1 MGSWRQGFVGDSMNR
16 TVLIVDDSDTIR
28 HILKV
33 YLSKLKLDFL
43 DADRGD
49 RGLRLLGSSPVDLV
63 IADFNMPGMSGLD
76 FVRQVRA
83 DTRPEVSR
91 VPLLLL
97 TGGKAPDLEQ
107 RALQAGASEF
117 VRKPISSSALS
128 AVVRR
133 HLSLPEDLDG
143 LVA

>member
-1 MGSWRQGFVGDSMNR
+1 MREAGQGFVGGSMKR

-33 YLSKLKLDFL
+33 YLTKLKLDFL
-43 DADRGD
+43 DAERAD
-49 RGLRLLGSSPVDLV
+49 RGLRLLGASPVDLV
-63 IADFNMPGMSGLD
+63 IADFNMPGMSGLE

-83 DTRPEVSR
+83 DARTEVSR

-133 HLSLPEDLDG
+133 HLSLPEDVDG

>member
-1 MGSWRQGFVGDSMNR
+1 MKRY
-16 TVLIVDDSDTIR
+16 TVLLVDDSDTIR
-28 HILKV
+28 HIVKV

-43 DADRGD
+43 DADRAD

-91 VPLLLL
+91 VPLVMLS
-97 TGGKAPDLEQ
+97 GGKLPDLEK
-107 RALQAGASEF
+107 RALEAGASEF
-117 VRKPISSSALS
+117 VRKPISSAALS

-133 HLSLPEDLDG
+133 HLSLPEELDD

>member
-1 MGSWRQGFVGDSMNR
+1 MPR

-28 HILKV
+28 HILRV
-33 YLSKLKLDFL
+33 YLMKLKLEFL

-49 RGLRLLGSSPVDLV
+49 RGLRLLGANPVDLV

-83 DTRPEVSR
+83 DSRPGVSR

-97 TGGKAPDLEQ
+97 TGGKAPDLER
-107 RALQAGASEF
+107 RALEAGASEF

-133 HLSLPEDLDG
+133 HLALPEDLDG

>member
-1 MGSWRQGFVGDSMNR
+1 MKR

-33 YLSKLKLDFL
+33 YLTKLKLEFL
-43 DADRGD
+43 DADRAD
-49 RGLRLLGSSPVDLV
+49 RGLRLLGSNPVDLV

-91 VPLLLL
+91 VPLLMLS
-97 TGGKAPDLEQ
+97 GGKAPDLEQ
-107 RALQAGASEF
+107 RALQAGVSEF
-117 VRKPISSSALS
+117 VRKPISSAALS

-133 HLSLPEDLDG
+133 HLSLPEDVDG

>member
-1 MGSWRQGFVGDSMNR
+1 MREAGQGFVGGSMKR

-33 YLSKLKLDFL
+33 YLTKLKLDFL
-43 DADRGD
+43 DAERAD
-49 RGLRLLGSSPVDLV
+49 RGLRLLGASPVDLV
-63 IADFNMPGMSGLD
+63 IADFNMPGMSGLE

-83 DTRPEVSR
+83 DARPEVSR

-133 HLSLPEDLDG
+133 HLSLPEDVDG

>member
-1 MGSWRQGFVGDSMNR
+1 MPR

-33 YLSKLKLDFL
+33 YLMKLKLDFL

-49 RGLRLLGSSPVDLV
+49 RGLRLLGASPVDLV

-83 DTRPEVSR
+83 DMRPEVSR

-97 TGGKAPDLEQ
+97 TGGKAPDLER
-107 RALQAGASEF
+107 RALEAGASEF

-133 HLSLPEDLDG
+133 HLALPEDLDG

>member
-1 MGSWRQGFVGDSMNR
+1 MKR

-33 YLSKLKLDFL
+33 YLTKLKLDFL
-43 DADRGD
+43 DAERAD
-49 RGLRLLGSSPVDLV
+49 RGLRLLGASPVDLV
-63 IADFNMPGMSGLD
+63 IADFNMPGMSGLE

-83 DTRPEVSR
+83 DARPEVSR

-133 HLSLPEDLDG
+133 HLSLPEDVDG

>member
-1 MGSWRQGFVGDSMNR
+1 MKR

-33 YLSKLKLDFL
+33 YLMKLKLDFL
-43 DADRGD
+43 DADRAD
-49 RGLRLLGSSPVDLV
+49 RGLWLLGANPVDLV

-76 FVRQVRA
+76 FVRHVRA
-83 DTRPEVSR
+83 DTRHEVSR

-117 VRKPISSSALS
+117 VRKPVSSSALS

-133 HLSLPEDLDG
+133 LLSLPEDRDD

>member
-1 MGSWRQGFVGDSMNR
+1 MQR

-33 YLSKLKLDFL
+33 YLTKLKLEFL
-43 DADRGD
+43 DADRAD
-49 RGLRLLGSSPVDLV
+49 RGLRLLGASPVDLV
-63 IADFNMPGMSGLD
+63 IADFNMPGMTGLD

-97 TGGKAPDLEQ
+97 TGGKAPDLED
-107 RALQAGASEF
+107 RGLLAGASEF
-117 VRKPISSSALS
+117 VRKPISSAALS

-133 HLSLPEDLDG
+133 HLSLPEDVDG

>member
-1 MGSWRQGFVGDSMNR
+1 MKR

-33 YLSKLKLDFL
+33 YLTKLKLDFL
-43 DADRGD
+43 DAERAD
-49 RGLRLLGSSPVDLV
+49 RGLRLLGASPVDLV
-63 IADFNMPGMSGLD
+63 IADFNMPGMSGLE

-83 DTRPEVSR
+83 DARTEVSR

-133 HLSLPEDLDG
+133 HLSLPEDVDG